1 VADHTHN
8 GHSHDHPGHGQS
20 QSQSSSWSGS
30 HATGDRHSH
39 SQSQSYSHGHGHS
52 HSHGHHGHDHSPP
65 ANFSRAFAIGIAL
78 NLGFVIVEAG
88 YGVLANSVALL
99 ADAGHNLSDVLG
111 LAVAWAGAALATRP
125 ASKRFTY
132 GLRGSSILA
141 ALLNALLLMVA
152 LGAIVMEAVQR
163 FNAPA
168 TTMGTTVA
176 VVAAIGIV
184 VNGVTAWL
192 FASGRKGDI
201 NIRGAFLHMASD
213 AIVSAGVVI
222 AGLVI
227 WRTGIGWIDPVVSLI
242 IAALIFWQ
250 TWGLLRESVEMSLDA
265 VPRGI
270 DFDVVEQAL
279 CGLDGVERVHD
290 LHIWPMS
297 TTEPV
302 LTAHLVMPGGSPGN
316 AFLAAA
322 RAMLHDRFGIGHATL
337 QVETAGDC
345 DGCSNEV

>member
-1 VADHTHN
+1 MA
-8 GHSHDHPGHGQS
+8 GHDHHHGDAPGHG
-20 QSQSSSWSGS
+20 
-30 HATGDRHSH
+30 HA
-39 SQSQSYSHGHGHS
+39 HGHA
-52 HSHGHHGHDHSPP
+52 P
-65 ANFSRAFAIGIAL
+65 ASFGRAFAIGIAL

-88 YGVLANSVALL
+88 YGFAANSVALL

-111 LAVAWAGAALATRP
+111 LAVAWAGATLAARP
-125 ASKRFTY
+125 PSKRFTY

-152 LGAIVMEAVQR
+152 LGAIVLEAVQR
-163 FNAPA
+163 FGAPA
-168 TTMGTTVA
+168 SVMGPTVA
-176 VVAAIGIV
+176 IVAAIGIL

-201 NIRGAFLHMASD
+201 NIRAAFLHMAAD
-213 AIVSAGVVI
+213 ALVSAGVVV

-227 WRTGIGWIDPVVSLI
+227 WRTGIGWIDPVVSLA

-270 DFDVVEQAL
+270 DFDAVEAAL
-279 CGLDGVERVHD
+279 AGLPGVARVHD

-302 LTAHLVMPGGSPGN
+302 LTAHLVMPGGAPGD
-316 AFLAAA
+316 AFLGAA

-337 QVETAGDC
+337 QVEAGGDC
-345 DGCSNEV
+345 IATHAGAV